1 MLRKPVPP
9 KNCGGEGTQKSG
21 LQAPAGSGSAWGAQV
36 TPPSW
41 LASTAPARDKQALVS
56 QPSAGVAN
64 AIPVLSQAL
73 GSVPRPVPAWF
84 SRGLAAASSQCRPP
98 SLVRYSRTGL
108 FPMAAPR
115 SCTSQPCAG
124 SLKSSQRA
132 TPGAWI
138 GAGQVQERP
147 PSAVPNTCVTAGRA
161 PARVRVTASH
171 ARLGEAARR
180 TA

>member
-84 SRGLAAASSQCRPP
+84 SRGLRSEEHTSELQSRENLVCR
-98 SLVRYSRTGL
+98 LLLET
-108 FPMAAPR
+108 
-115 SCTSQPCAG
+115 
-124 SLKSSQRA
+124 KK
-132 TPGAWI
+132 
-138 GAGQVQERP
+138 
-147 PSAVPNTCVTAGRA
+147 
-161 PARVRVTASH
+161 
-171 ARLGEAARR
+171 
-180 TA
+180 

>member
-84 SRGLAAASSQCRPP
+84 SRGLAAA
-98 SLVRYSRTGL
+98 
-108 FPMAAPR
+108 R